1 MRPYPY
7 IAIEG
12 PIGVGKTTLAR
23 LLQPEFEAQL
33 LLEVFEENPFLAAFY
48 QDRPRYAFQT
58 QVFFLLSRY
67 RQQHEAIPEAL
78 RHGPLIS
85 DYTFSKDKLFAYL
98 NLSGDELDIY
108 EQTHAILAE
117 RILVPDLVIY
127 LRADTDVLIERIA
140 LRDRPYERDMDR
152 GYIDDLNRA
161 YEGFFAAYTD
171 APTLPIDTNR
181 LNLVHDRDAL
191 YSVVQRVRSALG
203 TGVHQ
208 RPLPELELAPAVSGI
223 DRAHTLPEF
232 QKWHRVLD
240 EEKGFL
246 TDLYFNF
253 VCLQEEVG
261 ELASE
266 LLAVWAVNLREG
278 APLAEETFRTHLPAI
293 REELADCLAYIIKL
307 ANYAGVDL
315 EEAYREKMKINVK
328 RKWRV

>member
-1 MRPYPY
+1 MHSYPY

-23 LLQPEFEAQL
+23 LLQPEFDARL
-33 LLEVFEENPFLAAFY
+33 LLEIFEENPFLAAFY
-48 QDRPRYAFQT
+48 QDRARYGFQT

-67 RQQHEAIPEAL
+67 RQQHRSVPQAL
-78 RHGPLIS
+78 RDGPLIS

-117 RILVPDLVIY
+117 RIPVPDLVVY
-127 LRADTDVLIERIA
+127 LRADTDILMERIA

-152 GYIDDLNRA
+152 SYIDDLNRA

-171 APTLPIDTNR
+171 APTLPIDTNH
-181 LNLVHDRDAL
+181 LNLVRDRDAL
-191 YSVVQRVRSALG
+191 DSVVQRVRSALG
-203 TGVHQ
+203 TGVYQ
-208 RPLPELELAPAVSGI
+208 RPLPQLDLTPAVSGI
-223 DRAHTLPEF
+223 DQAKTLPEF
-232 QKWHRVLD
+232 QRWHRALD

-266 LLAVWAVNLREG
+266 LLAVWAANLRDG
-278 APLAEETFRTHLPAI
+278 APRAQETFRTHLPGI

-307 ANYAGVDL
+307 ANYSGVNL

-328 RKWRV
+328 REWRT